1 MIEQHTRLVVMQV
14 VVEAHIQLEVV
25 AEVDIAE
32 QLVELQVVAQALVH
46 SIAEP
51 VVVVRIV
58 EQFDKVIPYLWQLAV
73 HIAMLRHH
81 EYSQQ
86 NQLQ

>member
-1 MIEQHTRLVVMQV
+1 LVPVQVSAPEQHTRLVVVQV

-32 QLVELQVVAQALVH
+32 QLVELQ
-46 SIAEP
+46 
-51 VVVVRIV
+51 VVVRIV